1 MAVLLSRNEAEPM
14 TGADVIPLAGE
25 TLPRLTIALQVA
37 DILRSLGY
45 PREATPPPKVVRST
59 EQILAEARFWL
70 QPRGTYALYA
80 VTRQTAHSLEIG
92 GATIAGNIGEF
103 LHGAD
108 RIAVFMVT
116 VGSEITRR
124 AGARCRA
131 GDAFA
136 GLALDAIGSWAAE
149 AAAEALLER
158 LHSQLRAGES
168 FTLRYSPGY
177 CGMDLEQQRTLFKLA
192 PAGSVGISLLPSL
205 LMQPLK
211 SISGIVGLGPRETV
225 GIHLSPCERCPQVG
239 CHMRR

>member
-1 MAVLLSRNEAEPM
+1 MSPARNDPKHV
-14 TGADVIPLAGE
+14 TGADRIPPAGE

-45 PREATPPPKVVRST
+45 PREATPPARVVRST
-59 EQILAEARFWL
+59 EKILAEARPWL
-70 QPRGTYALYA
+70 QPRGTYSLYA

-116 VGSEITRR
+116 AGSEITRR
-124 AGARCRA
+124 AEACSRA

-149 AAAEALLER
+149 AAAEALMEQLN
-158 LHSQLRAGES
+158 SQLRPGES
-168 FTLRYSPGY
+168 FTMRYSPGY
-177 CGMDLEQQRTLFKLA
+177 CGMNLRQQRTLFKLA
-192 PAGSVGISLLPSL
+192 PAKSVGISLLPSL

-211 SISGIVGLGPRETV
+211 SISGIVGLGPREIV

>member
-1 MAVLLSRNEAEPM
+1 MSPARNDPKHL
-14 TGADVIPLAGE
+14 TGADKIPPAGA
-25 TLPRLTIALQVA
+25 TLPRLTIALKVA

-45 PREATPPPKVVRST
+45 PREATPPAQVVRST
-59 EQILAEARFWL
+59 KQILAEARPWL

-80 VTRQTAHSLEIG
+80 VTRQTAHSLKIG
-92 GATIAGNIGEF
+92 GATIAGNIGDI

-116 VGSEITRR
+116 VGSEITRQ
-124 AGARCRA
+124 AEARSRA

-149 AAAEALLER
+149 AAAESLMEQLN
-158 LHSQLRAGES
+158 SQLRPGES
-168 FTLRYSPGY
+168 FTMRYSPGY
-177 CGMDLEQQRTLFKLA
+177 CGMDLRQQRTLFKLA

-211 SISGIVGLGPRETV
+211 SISGIVGLGPREVV
-225 GIHLSPCERCPQVG
+225 GVHLSPCERCPQIG

>member
-1 MAVLLSRNEAEPM
+1 MSPARNDPKHV
-14 TGADVIPLAGE
+14 TGADKIPPAGA

-45 PREATPPPKVVRST
+45 PREATPPAQVVRST
-59 EQILAEARFWL
+59 EQILAEARPWL
-70 QPRGTYALYA
+70 QPRGTFALYA

-92 GATIAGNIGEF
+92 GATITGNIGEF
-103 LHGAD
+103 LHGAE
-108 RIAVFMVT
+108 RVAVFMVT

-124 AGARCRA
+124 AEARCRA

-149 AAAEALLER
+149 AAAEALMEQLN
-158 LHSQLRAGES
+158 SQLRTGES

-192 PAGSVGISLLPSL
+192 PAESIGISLLPSL

-211 SISGIVGLGPRETV
+211 SISGIVGLGPREIV